1 MPDNKDRIP
10 LRLSVS
16 DLDNDLDEN
25 LTFTHYAASNF
36 RGNVTYQFSKRPL
49 KQSLLDLPLPADQVV
64 SDELH
69 IACIY
74 FNFTE
79 KNNVPL
85 QVIIKYEWTPLEALN
100 WTGY

>member
-1 MPDNKDRIP
+1 MPNNKDRIP
-10 LRLSVS
+10 LRLSLS

-25 LTFTHYAASNF
+25 LTFSHYAASNF

-69 IACIY
+69 KACIY

-79 KNNVPL
+79 KKQCTL
-85 QVIIKYEWTPLEALN
+85 QVTIKYEWTPLEALN

>member
-1 MPDNKDRIP
+1 MPNNKDRIP
-10 LRLSVS
+10 LRLSES
-16 DLDNDLDEN
+16 GLDNDLDEN
-25 LTFTHYAASNF
+25 LTFSHYAASNF

-79 KNNVPL
+79 KTRYLFKP
-85 QVIIKYEWTPLEALN
+85 Q
-100 WTGY
+100 